1 MATGWRSVLLSV
13 HCGATFVLGWRV
25 RLSLLPPAQHSPHR
39 TPRTEVWLFGICL
52 VFSILRT
59 TLATHKPIVFRSS
72 LPSALRHFLPI
83 SPDAT
88 LSQSYSTP
96 PYQMQ
101 CTISVSCAFS
111 RFLRPVLLS
120 CVVIAENISSIISRH
135 QQRLI
140 TLACVPAT
148 SYGRAMQR
156 FYVYRFMV
164 HAQYVFAARC
174 GSENVNQF
182 TKFLQIVANTAWSVS
197 SPRQR
202 RCHVIR
208 SCPTST
214 TTCVAAHHRLMF
226 ASTIT
231 GNAAR
236 ITCRGTFPPRHPWH
250 VADVQYSAVVVG

>member
-1 MATGWRSVLLSV
+1 
-13 HCGATFVLGWRV
+13 
-25 RLSLLPPAQHSPHR
+25 
-39 TPRTEVWLFGICL
+39 

-59 TLATHKPIVFRSS
+59 KLAAHKLIVFRSS
-72 LPSALRHFLPI
+72 LGIAWRHFLPI
-83 SPDAT
+83 SPT
-88 LSQSYSTP
+88 LLLANHVPLRPTKCNVP
-96 PYQMQ
+96 
-101 CTISVSCAFS
+101 FS
-111 RFLRPVLLS
+111 FPVRFLRSVLLY
-120 CVVIAENISSIISRH
+120 CVVIAKNISSTTSRH

-156 FYVYRFMV
+156 FYVCRFMV

-174 GSENVNQF
+174 RSENVNQF
-182 TKFLQIVANTAWSVS
+182 TKFLQIVANTAWNVS

-214 TTCVAAHHRLMF
+214 NTCVAAHHRLMF
-226 ASTIT
+226 ASTVT

-236 ITCRGTFPPRHPWH
+236 ITCRSSFTPRHP
-250 VADVQYSAVVVG
+250 